1 MQRNKIKADGTVY
14 AIKDGGWSCP
24 GRIVETARL
33 WDEEVNRRSVNRKT
47 VSGRGVM
54 SRSTSNPDN
63 WYSWYTYTGFLAV
76 VGQRHAD
83 ADNVALLAGLEI
95 PTPGDSD
102 WLSAWEESLPEGLS
116 VRVMVSK
123 DVLDT
128 WDAYQETEKAERVA
142 RDAENKRRQEEN
154 DRHRT
159 IRTQVD
165 ALLETHGLR
174 QRYGGLPGHVN
185 ITLDAEDFMALIER
199 LTSGDTRQEKS

>member
-14 AIKDGGWSCP
+14 AIKDSGWSCP

-116 VRVMVSK
+116 VRVVVSK

-142 RDAENKRRQEEN
+142 RDAENERRRSATE
-154 DRHRT
+154 RHHAVRA
-159 IRTQVD
+159 QVD
-165 ALLETHGLR
+165 AMLETYGLR
-174 QRYGGLPGHVN
+174 QRYSGTPGRVN
-185 ITLDAEDFMALIER
+185 VTLDAEDLMALLAR
-199 LTSGDTRQEKS
+199 LDPQA